1 MLPISKWNAFDFI
14 YLLSFY
20 VSFFFVT
27 VLQSVSNAWRMRWTA
42 RERSPT
48 TQVRDARLAAAAKP
62 AAGMKWSQVTVH
74 PESQPHTNTH
84 THTHIHTLS
93 HCGVAGGERAIGSAV
108 CVCVC
113 ASCGV
118 CWLWDGNSCVGII
131 SVSSSSSFFGG
142 GVSASLIR
150 LYGYD
155 ISEMA
160 PSNSNGTSFVFSFLK
175 IYSACPPQSIS
186 EVNHRWLIDTDSFN
200 FISMCL
206 LIMLTMY
213 EGSRKTAYVCGFECW
228 VLIHPGMRASV
239 LWTPPHC
246 HRAEDCKSVLLR
258 SIFNQDSL
266 SLHIRNR
273 HRIVDRDRAKTCIT
287 YYSQVRTELKQGMS
301 GHD

>member
-1 MLPISKWNAFDFI
+1 MHLILFI
-14 YLLSFY
+14 RSLLCL
-20 VSFFFVT
+20 FFCHT

-42 RERSPT
+42 REKSPT

-84 THTHIHTLS
+84 THIYSHSLTLWG
-93 HCGVAGGERAIGSAV
+93 CGWRASDRIC
-108 CVCVC
+108 CVCVFVHPVVC
-113 ASCGV
+113 AGCGTATAV
-118 CWLWDGNSCVGII
+118 WGLFLFLLLLLFLGEGFQHLW
-131 SVSSSSSFFGG
+131 SVSTGMTF
-142 GVSASLIR
+142 R
-150 LYGYD
+150 RWHPQTQ
-155 ISEMA
+155 MA
-160 PSNSNGTSFVFSFLK
+160 PHLFFFFKDLQRLP
-175 IYSACPPQSIS
+175 PPQSIS
-186 EVNHRWLIDTDSFN
+186 EVNHRLLIDTDSFN

-213 EGSRKTAYVCGFECW
+213 EGYVCGFECW
-228 VLIHPGMRASV
+228 VLIHPGTRASV

-246 HRAEDCKSVLLR
+246 HRAEDCKSVLLQ

-273 HRIVDRDRAKTCIT
+273 HRIVDRDRVKTCIT
-287 YYSQVRTELKQGMS
+287 YYSQVRTELKRGMS